1 MKNINYDLV
10 KLLHSKLD
18 GIWRLENF
26 YIKDADIAKCH
37 SLPALEKILD
47 DEKKHAEMLR
57 SEIEGRIKAGI
68 FD

>member
-18 GIWRLENF
+18 NVHRLEKF
-26 YIKDADIAKCH
+26 YVNDANKAKCH
-37 SLPALEKILD
+37 SLPALKQILEE
-47 DEKKHAEMLR
+47 EKKHVEMLR
-57 SEIEGRIKAGI
+57 DEIAMRAEAKI